1 MEFLRDRE
9 AFSRLANKAGLIT
22 RDNWYEIDNRAE
34 TPEIFIYS
42 EIGYIGA
49 TAEEFV
55 AELRDITAPE
65 MKVRI
70 NSMGGSI
77 FEGVAIFNA
86 LRSHPARVIT
96 QVDSMAASI
105 ASVIAQAG
113 DERIM
118 TQRSQML
125 IHEAHGIAI
134 GATASDMRELADIL
148 EQQTEL
154 IADIYAE
161 AKGDKRSRSH
171 FLALM
176 RAKGSNLGTLLSDT
190 ETVKE
195 GLADEVIIPQSRA
208 AVVPEKVEPTSAPV
222 DFSALFN
229 TDPEDFEWSTPTEK
243 ELV

>member
-9 AFSRLANKAGLIT
+9 AFTQLANKAGLSR
-22 RDNWYEIDNRAE
+22 RDNWYEIDNR
-34 TPEIFIYS
+34 TDIPEILIYS

-55 AELRDITAPE
+55 AELRDITAPKI
-65 MKVRI
+65 KVRI

-77 FEGVAIFNA
+77 FEGIAIFNA
-86 LRSHPARVIT
+86 LRSHPARIIT

-113 DERIM
+113 EERIM
-118 TQRSQML
+118 IQRSQML
-125 IHEAHGIAI
+125 IHEAHGIAL

-154 IADIYAE
+154 LADIYAE

-171 FLALM
+171 FLTLM

-190 ETVKE
+190 EAVKE
-195 GLADEVIIPQSRA
+195 GLADEVVTPKTKTETKA
-208 AVVPEKVEPTSAPV
+208 PEPVTASSTPT
-222 DFSALFN
+222 DFSDLFN
-229 TDPEDFEWSTPTEK
+229 TDPEDFEWSEPIK
-243 ELV
+243 ESV